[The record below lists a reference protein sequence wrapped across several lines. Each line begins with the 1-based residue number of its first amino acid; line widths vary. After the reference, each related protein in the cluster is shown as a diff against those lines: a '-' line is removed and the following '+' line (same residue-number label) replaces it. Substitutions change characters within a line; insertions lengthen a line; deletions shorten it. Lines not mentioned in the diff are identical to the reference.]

1 MVDFEPSRRIALTR
15 RDIPKTEKFCMS
27 GPVKFDEK
35 SQIVKP
41 AGYHPYLFLEKSDYV
56 EQDIRLVGSS

>member
-1 MVDFEPSRRIALTR
+1 MFNRISDVRVDCEPSRRIALTH

-27 GPVKFDEK
+27 GPVKFDKK

-41 AGYHPYLFLEKSDYV
+41 AGYHPYNFIERSDHV
-56 EQDIRLVGSS
+56 Q